1 MQALFLSF
9 FRFHKLI
16 WGNFG
21 NGSPESSGVII
32 GGGEN
37 GVLTMYSVHRILAS
51 KSEPVI
57 GQTEKH
63 SGPVRALDLN
73 PFQVCNIKILI
84 TKLKLTSILKKYV
97 FPLCIEIYKLKE
109 QFLTW
114 KRPGSCDTRL
124 LWDSDLSSVHSFA
137 SEFPCDFD
145 QVSYFSVKTC
155 LVILLRVRPLPIWNQ
170 NFFYLF
176 SWRLIQWGSHHT
188 WRDCNISE

>member
-1 MQALFLSF
+1 MDVVFSNAEGVLTSTKYWGLHQLYFFF

-32 GGGEN
+32 GGGDN

-73 PFQVCNIKILI
+73 PFQVCNIKILL
-84 TKLKLTSILKKYV
+84 TKGKLTSMLKNLV
-97 FPLCIEIYKLKE
+97 FPC
-109 QFLTW
+109 
-114 KRPGSCDTRL
+114 
-124 LWDSDLSSVHSFA
+124 V
-137 SEFPCDFD
+137 
-145 QVSYFSVKTC
+145 
-155 LVILLRVRPLPIWNQ
+155 
-170 NFFYLF
+170 
-176 SWRLIQWGSHHT
+176 
-188 WRDCNISE
+188 